1 MPTRGFISV
10 SDHENEKSQVLVW
23 VQDVGAGNYGSVT
36 QDLDE
41 LKDAID
47 TISIGTVG
55 QAGFTKTFP
64 EAGGYPST
72 NSAAQRETKWLVTY
86 QDAVPYLDA
95 LGTIANPGYLKIF
108 TADIPCADLSLLP
121 DGKSELDLADG
132 GVVEAFV
139 DAWEANARTPY
150 NHTSAYVQAVRVTVL
165 SIKHV
170 GRNV

>member
-41 LKDAID
+41 IKDAIA
-47 TISIGTVG
+47 TISLGTVG

-64 EAGGYPST
+64 EAAGFPSADA
-72 NSAAQRETKWLVTY
+72 NSQRETKWLVTF
-86 QDAVPYLDA
+86 QDVVPYLDA
-95 LGTIANPGYLKIF
+95 LGTVANPGYLKIF

-121 DGKSELDLADG
+121 DGKKELNLTDG

-139 DAWEANARTPY
+139 DAWEANVRTSY
-150 NHTSAYVQAVRVTVL
+150 NHTSAYAQAQRVQVL
-165 SIKHV
+165 SIQHT